1 MFMWIIIISLLAI
14 GLSLIIVELVFIPGT
29 TVVGLLGLIF
39 TIVGIVVSY
48 RHFGNDIGFYILIG
62 TGVTTLVALFLSFR
76 SGAWNRF
83 SLKSS
88 IDSKV
93 NEDML
98 KVLNVGDEGTTR
110 SALRPGGTAEFA
122 NQNYEVRTT
131 GSFVDSGTR
140 VKIIQIQSN
149 QIIVEPLI
157 N

>member
-1 MFMWIIIISLLAI
+1 MLMWIIIISLLTI
-14 GLSLIIVELVFIPGT
+14 GLGLIIVELVFIPGT
-29 TVVGLLGLIF
+29 TVVGLLGVIF
-39 TIVGIVVSY
+39 TVVGIVVSY
-48 RHFGNDIGFYILIG
+48 RHFGNDVGFYILVG
-62 TGVTTLVALFLSFR
+62 TGVSTLLALFFSFR

-98 KVLNVGDEGTTR
+98 KVLNVGDEGTAR

-131 GSFVDSGTR
+131 GSFVDSNTR
-140 VKIIQIQSN
+140 VRIIQIQSN